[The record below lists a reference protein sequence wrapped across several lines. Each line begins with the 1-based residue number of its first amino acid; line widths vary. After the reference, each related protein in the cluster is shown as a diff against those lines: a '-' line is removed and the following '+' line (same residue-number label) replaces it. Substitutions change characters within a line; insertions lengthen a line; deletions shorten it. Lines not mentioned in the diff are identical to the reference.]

1 MFSILI
7 SSCLT
12 GLVVITVCIAQ
23 RVSGN
28 GRDLPHEANLCRTP
42 GTHSIRQLVTHY
54 SSKTNPATGIQIS
67 SPSDTYIT

>member
-1 MFSILI
+1 MAGI
-7 SSCLT
+7 
-12 GLVVITVCIAQ
+12 
-23 RVSGN
+23 